1 MRRHFMAWNS
11 ILIISSRI
19 KHCGSLNKK
28 ESTSGKH
35 RGLHKNEHRDL
46 QSNRVLTY
54 EGRFGFHR

>member
-1 MRRHFMAWNS
+1 MACNS

-19 KHCGSLNKK
+19 KHWGSLNKK
-28 ESTSGKH
+28 ESTSGKQG
-35 RGLHKNEHRDL
+35 GLHKNEHGDL